1 MVEKQSDLIK
11 SSVKTRAG
19 RNQALGHVRRF
30 HWKGPSERQITVIAA
45 LKGCRSDAQ
54 DQLHLVDPQHKQDTV
69 TQVSRLRKAL
79 SDRLPRYMVPNVWTV
94 DESMPKKSS
103 CKIDRARVLQWIQ
116 NLNDE
121 THLKIKAST
130 TDDDTSPTLDEDTDV
145 CLQNII
151 SQVLVI
157 PVQKV
162 PLSKSFL
169 A

>member
-1 MVEKQSDLIK
+1 
-11 SSVKTRAG
+11 
-19 RNQALGHVRRF
+19 
-30 HWKGPSERQITVIAA
+30 
-45 LKGCRSDAQ
+45 
-54 DQLHLVDPQHKQDTV
+54 
-69 TQVSRLRKAL
+69 
-79 SDRLPRYMVPNVWTV
+79 MVPNVWTV

-130 TDDDTSPTLDEDTDV
+130 TDDDTSLTLDEDTDV